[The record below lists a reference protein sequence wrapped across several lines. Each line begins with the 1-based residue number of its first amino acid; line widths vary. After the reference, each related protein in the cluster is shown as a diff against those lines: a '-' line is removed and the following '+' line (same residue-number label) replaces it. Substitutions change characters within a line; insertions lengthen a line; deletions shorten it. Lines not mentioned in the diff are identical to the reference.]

1 MRYQNLYKGN
11 DLVIAVAGA
20 DSGVAVTVDG
30 TTVTDGVSFNDT
42 HVVVGQKLLAAVG
55 EHRVMF
61 QSAGG
66 FTFMER
72 IVTVETAISG
82 VLLTVDRQAVE
93 VNETVEVSI
102 SGVVSRDSQGH
113 ASRLTVIGSRSL

>member
-1 MRYQNLYKGN
+1 
-11 DLVIAVAGA
+11 
-20 DSGVAVTVDG
+20 
-30 TTVTDGVSFNDT
+30 
-42 HVVVGQKLLAAVG
+42 
-55 EHRVMF
+55 MF

-113 ASRLTVIGSRSL
+113 ASTLTVIGSRSL